1 MKIKQEVATLRTKK
15 NNQMV
20 TVLSILVSAEGWYFL
35 SQGKEGGGEG
45 RMRQVW
51 GTKCVVLKEER
62 IFTSCRSYP
71 GSKGEN
77 CFASSSRQTS

>member
-45 RMRQVW
+45 RMRQV
-51 GTKCVVLKEER
+51 
-62 IFTSCRSYP
+62 
-71 GSKGEN
+71 
-77 CFASSSRQTS
+77 